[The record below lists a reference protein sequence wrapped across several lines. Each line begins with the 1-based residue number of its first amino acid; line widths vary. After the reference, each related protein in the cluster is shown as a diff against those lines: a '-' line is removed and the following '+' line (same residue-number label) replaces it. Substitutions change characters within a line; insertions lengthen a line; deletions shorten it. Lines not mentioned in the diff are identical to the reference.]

1 MGYLIGYPIG
11 GNSFYVPP
19 RKSTVKKKIYLTPK
33 FISIKLRVMSTKHD
47 YVESLGI
54 QAGTRYRSDCPFCGH
69 RNSFAASNDG
79 THTTFKCFHADCN
92 AKGSI
97 RNRLSSTV
105 ASKALLPK
113 QNKQLNQNSFE
124 LPDTFVDV
132 SRSKAAMNYLNKVQV
147 MDAYLNR
154 KVRLM
159 YDQRLDRVVY
169 LIYHGSHIVDAVGR
183 SLSGAKPKWYRYGK
197 SKQMFTAGD
206 SRLAVLV
213 EDCASASCISH
224 LVTGVA
230 MLGTS
235 LLKEHIAQLKKFDK
249 VYVALDKDATK
260 LGLKTVRTLKS
271 YINVHM
277 LILEDD
283 LKNMQ
288 KGKLDEFIRTKV
300 TGDEDTPVCP
310 TQGVL

>member
-1 MGYLIGYPIG
+1 MLIP
-11 GNSFYVPP
+11 
-19 RKSTVKKKIYLTPK
+19 
-33 FISIKLRVMSTKHD
+33 MSTKHD
-47 YVESLGI
+47 YVESL
-54 QAGTRYRSDCPFCGH
+54 QVPVGTRYRSDCPFCGH
-69 RNSFAASNDG
+69 SNSFSAFNDG
-79 THTTFKCFHADCN
+79 SHVVFKCFYADCGV
-92 AKGSI
+92 KGRV
-97 RNRLSSTV
+97 RNRLSSTSSQAV
-105 ASKALLPK
+105 VKTVSTVK
-113 QNKQLNQNSFE
+113 QPTVNSFQ
-124 LPDTFVDV
+124 LPDTFVDI
-132 SRSKAAMNYLNKVQV
+132 SRSGSAMKYLDKVHA

-154 KVRLM
+154 KIRLM

-169 LIYHGSHIVDAVGR
+169 LIYKGHHLVDAVGR
-183 SLSGAKPKWYRYGK
+183 SLTGAKPKWYRYGK
-197 SKQMFTAGD
+197 SKQMFMAGD

-260 LGLKTVRTLKS
+260 LGLQIVRTLKP

-300 TGDEDTPVCP
+300 IGDEDPP
-310 TQGVL
+310 IHIAS